1 MQKGGKVSCT
11 YVMLRR
17 WEKLWAETRGS
28 QNEHILPLSS
38 DRECKTKNGHVTLQV
53 GFNHLKNNSFLGEF
67 HYYWQ
72 ILAENL

>member
-38 DRECKTKNGHVTLQV
+38 DSERKTKN
-53 GFNHLKNNSFLGEF
+53 
-67 HYYWQ
+67 
-72 ILAENL
+72 